1 MGEYL
6 DQIPEKIQEHIRQI
20 TASSGLPDTEESVE
34 QIAEGWLEKKA
45 LFERRMAENGMNEV
59 MLLDGDDAH
68 GALIFTY
75 SGSLLTIGPAFD
87 TGRTI
92 EYTSIG
98 LRQDVPDSA
107 VANESAPKGDVLVD
121 SVAEFT
127 NGPVEKSSPVLAI
140 AVVGED
146 LEPEEE
152 QDLLSEVTQVLT
164 EDFVEVNKTI
174 VQS

>member
-1 MGEYL
+1 MGENL
-6 DQIPEKIQEHIRQI
+6 DQVPEKIREHIRQI

-34 QIAEGWLEKKA
+34 RIAEGWLEKKA
-45 LFERRMAENGMNEV
+45 MFERRMTENGMNEV
-59 MLLDGDDAH
+59 MLMDGDEAH

-75 SGSLLTIGPAFD
+75 SGSLLTIGPVSE
-87 TGRTI
+87 TGRTV

-107 VANESAPKGDVLVD
+107 VADETSPRGDILVD

-127 NGPVEKSSPVLAI
+127 NGPIEKSSPVLAI

-146 LEPEEE
+146 LDPEEE
-152 QDLLSEVTQVLT
+152 QDLLSEVTQLLT

-174 VQS
+174 VQF

>member
-1 MGEYL
+1 VGEYL
-6 DQIPEKIQEHIRQI
+6 DQVPEKIQEHIRRI
-20 TASSGLPDTEESVE
+20 TASSGLPDTAESVE
-34 QIAEGWLEKKA
+34 QIAEGWLEKKS
-45 LFERRMAENGMNEV
+45 LFERRMSENGMNEV
-59 MLLDGDDAH
+59 MLFDGDEAH

-75 SGSLLTIGPAFD
+75 SGSLLTIGPVTE
-87 TGRTI
+87 TGRTV

-107 VANESAPKGDVLVD
+107 VANDSSFKGDILVD

-127 NGPVEKSSPVLAI
+127 DGPIAKSSPVLAI
-140 AVVGED
+140 AVLGED
-146 LEPEEE
+146 LDPEEE